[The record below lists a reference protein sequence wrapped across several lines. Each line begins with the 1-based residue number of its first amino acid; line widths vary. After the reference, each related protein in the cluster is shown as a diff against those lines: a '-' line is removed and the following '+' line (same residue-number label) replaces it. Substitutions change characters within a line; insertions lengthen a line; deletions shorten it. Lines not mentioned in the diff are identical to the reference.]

1 MKQIK
6 KSITELIGHTP
17 LVALENIEAE
27 YGLQAHVFAK
37 LESFNLT
44 GSIKDRA
51 VKKMIEDAEE
61 NGILKEGTVIIEPTS
76 GNTGIALSA
85 IGTSKGY
92 RVIIVM
98 PDTMSI
104 ERRKM
109 IAAYGAEVVLSDGKL
124 GMKGAIAKA
133 EELKASLGNVW
144 IAGQFENPSNWKAH
158 YETTGPEIAEALDG
172 QVDIL
177 VAGAGTGG
185 TITGIGRFLKDKNP
199 GVQVIAVEPSN
210 SPVLS
215 NGTSGAHAIQGIGAG
230 FVPSVLDTSV
240 YDEVVQVKDED
251 ALRTGAM
258 LARHGLFAGISSGAA
273 MRAAMEVA
281 KRKENAGKH
290 IVVIFPDSGD
300 RYLSTQ
306 MFQ

>member
-27 YGLQAHVFAK
+27 YGLQAHLFAK

-273 MRAAMEVA
+273 MHAAMEVA

>member
-273 MRAAMEVA
+273 MHAAMEVA

>member
-1 MKQIK
+1 M
-6 KSITELIGHTP
+6 T
-17 LVALENIEAE
+17 
-27 YGLQAHVFAK
+27 AHLYAK
-37 LESFNLT
+37 LESQNLT
-44 GSIKDRA
+44 GSAKDRA
-51 VKKMIEDAEE
+51 AKKMIEDAEE
-61 NGILKEGTVIIEPTS
+61 SGILKEGAVIIEPTS

-85 IGTSKGY
+85 IGTGKGY

-133 EELKASLGNVW
+133 EELKASLGNAW
-144 IAGQFENPSNWKAH
+144 IAGQFDNPSNWKAH
-158 YETTGPEIAEALDG
+158 YETTGPEIDEAMDG

-177 VAGAGTGG
+177 VAGVGTGG
-185 TITGIGRFLKDKNP
+185 TITGAGRYLKEKHP
-199 GVQVIAVEPSN
+199 SLKVIAVEPEK

-215 NGTSGAHAIQGIGAG
+215 NGTAGAHGIQGIGAG
-230 FVPSVLDTSV
+230 FVPEVLDTSM
-240 YDEVVQVKDED
+240 YDEVMQVSDED
-251 ALRTGAM
+251 ALHTGAM
-258 LARHGLFAGISSGAA
+258 LARHGLFVGISSGAA
-273 MRAAMEVA
+273 MHAAMEVS
-281 KRKENAGKH
+281 KRKENAGKR

-300 RYLSTQ
+300 RYLSTA